1 MKFFNGLKYACLP
14 SAVMWAAIILI
25 AWLLSSCS
33 SSPFRSLVV
42 TVQPGQTIQAAINA
56 ASAGDVVTVKA
67 GTYNERVTVGKAVT
81 LICETRQTCIIQ
93 GAVLSGNVTL
103 DGFYSLNS
111 ATNSGAIVANGSGNK
126 IINNKVEGSCMVGIN
141 LYGSANTAENN
152 EILKS
157 RQCAG
162 SSGADADGIRYFGA
176 NQVMRGNYIHDISQT
191 TNPTAH
197 VDCFQTWGGASK
209 AIIENN
215 ICDNYTANATLAS
228 SGANIENDTDATF
241 RNNYWHIRGKMIMIE
256 SSSSGTKIDN
266 NIFIGGA
273 NVTTPVQYGLFGSGS
288 GEVARN
294 NMFWQVF
301 VSNGTPLLY
310 GVTDGGGNLSGVDPL
325 MSGYCSLAY
334 PSRGVPCGVVIPPT
348 STVTPSPA
356 PPSATPSFTPI
367 PSTITPS
374 ITPSRTPT
382 RTPTGTSTA
391 SFTPTLT
398 PTPTQS
404 RTVTAQPSSTP
415 TPSVTPSSTPLP
427 TATPVCFDDGIVLIC
442 YSLLR
447 GN

>member
-126 IINNKVEGSCMVGIN
+126 IINNKIEGSCMVGIN

-176 NQVMRGNYIHDISQT
+176 AQVMRGNYIHDISQT

-228 SGANIENDTDATF
+228 SGANIENDVDAIF
-241 RNNYWHIRGKMIMIE
+241 RHNFIRVWGKVIMIE
-256 SSSSGTKIDN
+256 SSSSGTRIED
-266 NIFIGGA
+266 NIFVGG
-273 NVTTPVQYGLFGSGS
+273 TGIQPPVHYGLFGSGS
-288 GEVARN
+288 GETAKN
-294 NMFWQVF
+294 NLFWQVNP
-301 VSNGTPLLY
+301 SNGTPLLY
-310 GVTDGGGNLSGVDPL
+310 GVTDGGGNLSGVDPR

-334 PSRGVPCGVVIPPT
+334 PSRGVPCGVVILSTP
-348 STVTPSPA
+348 SFTVTPSLA
-356 PPSATPSFTPI
+356 PPVATGTPSSTPTTIVTPSFTPI
-367 PSTITPS
+367 CDPKYI
-374 ITPSRTPT
+374 
-382 RTPTGTSTA
+382 GA
-391 SFTPTLT
+391 GVCVYL
-398 PTPTQS
+398 
-404 RTVTAQPSSTP
+404 
-415 TPSVTPSSTPLP
+415 LP
-427 TATPVCFDDGIVLIC
+427 
-442 YSLLR
+442 
-447 GN
+447 

>member
-42 TVQPGQTIQAAINA
+42 TVQPGQTIQSAINA
-56 ASAGDVVTVKA
+56 ATTGDVVTVKA

-81 LICETRQTCIIQ
+81 LICETRQACIIQ
-93 GAVLSGNVTL
+93 GAVLGGNVTL

-126 IINNKVEGSCMVGIN
+126 IINNKIEGSCMVGIN

-176 NQVMRGNYIHDISQT
+176 NQIMRGNYIHDILYNA
-191 TNPTAH
+191 TNTTAH
-197 VDCFQTWGGASK
+197 IDCFQTWGGASK
-209 AIIENN
+209 AAIENN
-215 ICDNYTANATLAS
+215 ICDNYTANATLAG

-310 GVTDGGGNLSGVDPL
+310 GVTDGGGNLSGVDPR

-334 PSRGVPCGVVIPPT
+334 PSRGVPCGVPPVVSPTPT
-348 STVTPSPA
+348 STPIILFVTNTPSLA
-356 PPSATPSFTPI
+356 PPVA
-367 PSTITPS
+367 
-374 ITPSRTPT
+374 
-382 RTPTGTSTA
+382 TGT
-391 SFTPTLT
+391 
-398 PTPTQS
+398 
-404 RTVTAQPSSTP
+404 PSSTP
-415 TPSVTPSSTPLP
+415 TTIVTPGFTPICDPKYIGAGVCVYLLP
-427 TATPVCFDDGIVLIC
+427 
-442 YSLLR
+442 
-447 GN
+447 